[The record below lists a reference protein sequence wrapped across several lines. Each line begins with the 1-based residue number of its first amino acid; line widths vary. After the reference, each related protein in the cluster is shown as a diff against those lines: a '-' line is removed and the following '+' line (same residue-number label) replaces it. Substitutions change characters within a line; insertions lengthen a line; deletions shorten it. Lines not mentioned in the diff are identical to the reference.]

1 MGLYY
6 ITTSK
11 YTTTQSISQVRSD
24 PFKSFLFSSLHLLIF
39 FNFFDFGGFFFG
51 FCFLLLLYFLALII
65 SSVWGGVVLLAGVL
79 LNHPRVSL
87 PQGFVCFLG
96 LIFGFWI
103 WGLFVFLFI
112 FFFFRFWVLSGSG
125 LLGNVWDR
133 ELGFVFKIL
142 SLCLSV

>member
-1 MGLYY
+1 MFF
-6 ITTSK
+6 
-11 YTTTQSISQVRSD
+11 VVVV
-24 PFKSFLFSSLHLLIF
+24 FLGFDYLLSL
-39 FNFFDFGGFFFG
+39 G
-51 FCFLLLLYFLALII
+51 
-65 SSVWGGVVLLAGVL
+65 GGVVLLAGVL